1 MMNFTDFNDHNLE
14 KNIQHYS
21 SLTVNSFF
29 TIFVLI
35 NLFKPSFKTYSKSR
49 KIRVIKCDSPIS
61 VLLIVNGL
69 AAIFSVLTF
78 SLTFCQ
84 ISTEY
89 FDVILSGLNVV
100 TFLPTFYVV
109 CAFKCRSTRR
119 FVANI
124 VILSIYCFAC
134 ASFNLY
140 KLSRISS
147 VDNVSFGI
155 VLVSALC
162 SGLLSL
168 LFVSNLGD
176 VVCKKQYTHQV
187 GWSFWLVNAVDV
199 YKKVYTVGI

>member
-1 MMNFTDFNDHNLE
+1 MNSTDFNDHNLE
-14 KNIQHYS
+14 QNIQHYS
-21 SLTVNSFF
+21 SLIVNSFF

-35 NLFKPSFKTYSKSR
+35 NLFKPSFKSYSKSR
-49 KIRVIKCDSPIS
+49 EIRVIKWDSAIS
-61 VLLIVNGL
+61 MLFIVNGL
-69 AAIFSVLTF
+69 AVIFSVVTF
-78 SLTFCQ
+78 SLTCCR

-134 ASFNLY
+134 ASFNLN
-140 KLSRISS
+140 KLSQIST
-147 VDNVSFGI
+147 VGNVLFSI
-155 VLVSALC
+155 VLISALC

-168 LFVSNLGD
+168 LFVSNLAD
-176 VVCKKQYTHQV
+176 LVCKKHQV
-187 GWSFWLVNAVDV
+187 CCSF
-199 YKKVYTVGI
+199 